1 VKSKWIADK
10 LIDKFRAQPNM
21 HVKAIVDEVN
31 DRWGVDVEDH
41 RLYRARRIAKDK
53 IYGKMNE
60 QYNKLWDY
68 KETLRRT
75 NVGSCVMIKVDR
87 PVPDIPAKFQ
97 RLYLSLATMKSGFLA
112 SCRPIIGLDGCFLK
126 GSHKGQLLV
135 AISRDANNQ
144 MYPLAFAVVEA
155 EMKES

>member
-53 IYGKMNE
+53 ICGKMNE
-60 QYNKLWDY
+60 RYNKQWDY
-68 KETLRRT
+68 METIRRT
-75 NVGSCVMIKVDR
+75 NVGSCVMMNDR
-87 PVPDIPAKFQ
+87 HVPNIPAKFW
-97 RLYLSLATMKSGFLA
+97 RLYLSLAAMKSGFLA
-112 SCRPIIGLDGCFLK
+112 GCHPIIGLDGCFLK
-126 GSHKGQLLV
+126 SPHKNFWPRFQRMQTL
-135 AISRDANNQ
+135 
-144 MYPLAFAVVEA
+144 
-155 EMKES
+155 KCTH